1 MMFSRRYLS
10 RIHLP
15 NLQWQI
21 LFDLVV
27 EDYHIAN
34 KRSVRDVEWR
44 RDKHLVPR
52 FGTTKTSEFG
62 SLQIRRYISERR
74 REGASDSTI
83 NRELSIVR
91 RGFGLAMKSDP
102 PLLTYAPH
110 IPKLDEDNVRQ
121 GFVEYNQYVALR
133 NALPAHLK
141 CLQVVGYHVSNR
153 VVELRKLEWPQVD
166 LRGREIRLQKRQVKR
181 KRQRTLPIY
190 DEMIP

>member
-1 MMFSRRYLS
+1 
-10 RIHLP
+10 
-15 NLQWQI
+15 

-166 LRGREIRLQKRQVKR
+166 LRGREIRLQKRQVKG